1 VLAARELLPGRQV
14 LRSAEARVGKSKYPV
29 PREMGARW
37 PLFTLYR
44 SCDMHS
50 ALDVVSGVDGDTT
63 LSHLYDKVCT
73 PRLPFFGGV
82 VCPWWSYA
90 HSCKVCIAS
99 HTLQQRRRA
108 PYSPGSG
115 LVQA

>member
-1 VLAARELLPGRQV
+1 VGGDSLCCACVCVSLLLLPGRQV

-29 PREMGARW
+29 PKEIGARW

-63 LSHLYDKVCT
+63 LSHLYDKVCA
-73 PRLPFFGGV
+73 LPTISRSQV
-82 VCPWWSYA
+82 
-90 HSCKVCIAS
+90 
-99 HTLQQRRRA
+99 
-108 PYSPGSG
+108 
-115 LVQA
+115 

>member
-1 VLAARELLPGRQV
+1 VSLLLLPGRQV

-29 PREMGARW
+29 PKEIGARW

-63 LSHLYDKVCT
+63 LSHLYDKVCA
-73 PRLPFFGGV
+73 LPTISRSQV
-82 VCPWWSYA
+82 
-90 HSCKVCIAS
+90 
-99 HTLQQRRRA
+99 
-108 PYSPGSG
+108 
-115 LVQA
+115 